1 MIGAVNLENGRN
13 TKEELAVGETPL
25 IKDYDLEVFTPP
37 CEPGAE
43 RFAARARLKVD
54 ITEVLPYL
62 NATLRGAVYNP
73 AAPALTWKKGGHNIA
88 FHPFEIATSD
98 VEDREKA
105 EQEVRGL
112 VELVNR
118 TWARRA
124 EIEPSHEVRQRPTPM
139 AVYQLLPRTNCG
151 QCGEATCF
159 TFALKLVAAQVSL
172 EDCPPM
178 GEPRYRPQ
186 AQQLAALLPDAPSI
200 GRRG

>member
-1 MIGAVNLENGRN
+1 MTE
-13 TKEELAVGETPL
+13 GETL

-43 RFAARARLKVD
+43 RFVARARLKVD

-73 AAPALTWKKGGHNIA
+73 AAPALTWKKGGHTIA

-124 EIEPSHEVRQRPTPM
+124 EIEPSHEVRQRPIPM
-139 AVYQLLPRTNCG
+139 AVYQLLPCTNCG

-178 GEPRYRPQ
+178 GEPRYQPQ